1 MTTGTFPDHQT
12 LEAFE
17 VIEAYGAALKGLAV
31 ALGWQV
37 DPVRLHADLQAMAGL
52 ARRSGQAA
60 SAGLIDEMANAV
72 EAQLLTT
79 RMSIER
85 SVIPIR

>member
-1 MTTGTFPDHQT
+1 
-12 LEAFE
+12 
-17 VIEAYGAALKGLAV
+17 
-31 ALGWQV
+31 
-37 DPVRLHADLQAMAGL
+37 MAGL
-52 ARRSGQAA
+52 ARRNGQAA

-85 SVIPIR
+85 SVIPFR